1 MCQEQAKICTNQT
14 DGHGTRCVHTDAP
27 PPAPSEPGRP
37 LQVRSITPHIKRED
51 SKTKVSFEFLFVLC
65 FSVQC
70 MGTRDYRPFDLGNCS
85 YYCRTASKADGL
97 FIENAHGVVLK
108 NVTFEY
114 ELPRKP
120 WYGKCLV
127 VSNRSQ

>member
-1 MCQEQAKICTNQT
+1 
-14 DGHGTRCVHTDAP
+14 
-27 PPAPSEPGRP
+27 
-37 LQVRSITPHIKRED
+37 
-51 SKTKVSFEFLFVLC
+51 
-65 FSVQC
+65 
-70 MGTRDYRPFDLGNCS
+70 MGTRDYRPFDLGDCS

-127 VSNRSQ
+127 VSVHIANFSSGRVPSGLPSVIAFNVVHFL

>member
-1 MCQEQAKICTNQT
+1 
-14 DGHGTRCVHTDAP
+14 
-27 PPAPSEPGRP
+27 
-37 LQVRSITPHIKRED
+37 
-51 SKTKVSFEFLFVLC
+51 
-65 FSVQC
+65 

-120 WYGKCLV
+120 WFGKCLV
-127 VSNRSQ
+127 VRFYYAFPSRFCHVSTMRCPSIRQNGFK